1 MPNVIHVGWTITP
14 KIAPQPWRPC
24 SRCGTQR
31 PFRCSGKFRF
41 NANGKRLDAWLI
53 YKCTGCDE
61 TWNRTVVERRAAR
74 EFNPAVLAAFEA
86 NDPALVR
93 RFAFDAVGLR
103 KSAHRV
109 AEFGE
114 VEVRKDLL
122 DGTFGS
128 DSPISLE
135 IVLRVP
141 IPIPLR
147 LDRLLA
153 AELGISRSR
162 VAVLVEAGRLRTAA
176 ALSKAVRDG
185 TRIEIDLAAGMNA
198 DLRHNLDLRRF
209 CN

>member
-1 MPNVIHVGWTITP
+1 MPNVIRVRWTIAP

-31 PFRCSGKFRF
+31 PFNCSDKFRL

-61 TWNRTVVERRAAR
+61 NWNRAVVERRAAR
-74 EFNPAVLAAFEA
+74 NLEPAMLAALEA

-109 AEFGE
+109 EEFGE
-114 VEVRKDLL
+114 VEVRKKLL
-122 DGTFGS
+122 DGTHGTAS
-128 DSPISLE
+128 AISLE
-135 IVLRVP
+135 IALAVP
-141 IPIPLR
+141 ISVSLR

-162 VAVLVEAGRLRTAA
+162 VAALAEAGRLRTAA
-176 ALSKAVRDG
+176 ALSKALRDG
-185 TRIEIDLAAGMNA
+185 TRIEIDLAAGINA
-198 DLRHNLDLRRF
+198 DLLAQP
-209 CN
+209 